1 MSHKN
6 KGSSSNS
13 SRSSRRNDSKVQG
26 LASKLEGVASVAK
39 GLGIDTSRSDAM
51 VAQTRAQGSRAFKG
65 SSFDS
70 GQRDTSPVITGES
83 LAPNTP
89 ITLPQKQVT
98 TVPDFTA
105 NNVGFTGGTTGLSTT
120 GNQLVVN
127 PETDTG
133 DRSADIFQQFLDS
146 NQDAFEDRTTG
157 ADIQR
162 KLERD
167 TDIKNLRQ
175 IESNL
180 SGQLNT
186 ITANRD
192 AAILS
197 LEGQGRG
204 QTAGF
209 IGGEQARINREAAI
223 KALPIQAQLANAQGN
238 VALAQDHINTWGKIL
253 MDDANNEYK
262 HQLETNERI
271 FTYLTDAEKRRLDAI
286 EKQDDRAYLEKT
298 ALITAKTNAISNAL
312 GQGAPASI
320 QTAIQNATTLEQVA
334 VAAGRYNGDLLAQEA
349 QRASIEASR
358 VSTAKNKAELAS
370 IKAKEQAIAD
380 AVASGQIILSEEQQK
395 TSMALGKQF
404 EDESKNFK
412 IQVNAYNQILAS
424 AEDPS
429 AAGDLS
435 LLFGYMKML
444 DPNSVVRETEFANAE
459 NAGGIPERI
468 RAQWNKAKQGERLT
482 EGMRADF
489 VDRAQGIYSSALDQQ
504 IDLEDT
510 FSEQGT
516 NVYGLP
522 KQAVD
527 LIIRDI
533 RAQGAVSD
541 VAFGIT
547 LNNLS
552 DMQLLDLRQSGL
564 LTTPSGI

>member
-105 NNVGFTGGTTGLSTT
+105 NNVGFTGGTTGLSSV

-133 DRSADIFQQFLDS
+133 DQRGDIFQQFLDR

-286 EKQDDRAYLEKT
+286 EKQDDRAYAEKT